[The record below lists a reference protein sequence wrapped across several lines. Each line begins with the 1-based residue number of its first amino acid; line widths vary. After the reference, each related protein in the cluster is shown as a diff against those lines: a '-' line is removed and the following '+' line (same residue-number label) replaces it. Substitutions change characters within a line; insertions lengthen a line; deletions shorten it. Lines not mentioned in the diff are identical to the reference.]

1 MAEGSKLDGVGDAET
16 QEGRNNAMQSR
27 TGNEPSSLHVMAPS
41 DCHSTLPQGTP
52 PTSTVWLLGTEA
64 LATTGSPKLMP
75 VTWTAGR
82 VAAGSDASIRTG
94 ETLCTSGGLY
104 VMEPATANCPL
115 ASTCQRMV
123 TAMGRCRAQH
133 RVSSAPVQ
141 RSLRKRRVPQ
151 SHPCATPSRP

>member
-1 MAEGSKLDGVGDAET
+1 VAEGSKLDGVSDAET

-41 DCHSTLPQGTP
+41 DCHSTLPHGTP

-82 VAAGSDASIRTG
+82 VAAGSKASIRTG
-94 ETLCTSGGLY
+94 KTLCTSGGLY
-104 VMEPATANCPL
+104 EIEPATTNCPL
-115 ASTCQRMV
+115 ASTYQRTV
-123 TAMGRCRAQH
+123 TAMERTEALAAKPK
-133 RVSSAPVQ
+133 SDS
-141 RSLRKRRVPQ
+141 
-151 SHPCATPSRP
+151 